1 MEATDQ
7 FLSHEYGITFRT
19 SSGALVRKAYKEEFE
34 DNRKWMSSM
43 HFEDNDHATKTRG
56 GKPVRH
62 PEEKDRLK
70 NNQLNR
76 LKKK

>member
-1 MEATDQ
+1 M
-7 FLSHEYGITFRT
+7 
-19 SSGALVRKAYKEEFE
+19 RKAYKEEFE